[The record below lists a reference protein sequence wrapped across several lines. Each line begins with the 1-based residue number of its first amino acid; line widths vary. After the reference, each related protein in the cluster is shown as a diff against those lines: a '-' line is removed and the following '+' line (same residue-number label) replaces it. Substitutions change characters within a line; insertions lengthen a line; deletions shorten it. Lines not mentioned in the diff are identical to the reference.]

1 MRIRADP
8 NVEKTQAC
16 RLQLGKGFVK
26 IKKSSGHGTQGKK
39 KSSVQARI

>member
-16 RLQLGKGFVK
+16 RLQLGKCFMK

-39 KSSVQARI
+39 KPTVQTTI